1 MTNLLG
7 ASEIR
12 ELAAQLD
19 LKPTKKL
26 GQNFVVDSNICRKI
40 VKLAQVGKDDIALE
54 IGPGLGSLTLA
65 LLDSAQQVVAVEID
79 DRLAKQ
85 LPITVEN
92 HGFKNKNLMVINQDA
107 MQLREISI
115 KPTVLVANLPYNIS
129 VPVLL
134 NTLEH
139 FPSINRGVVMVQSE
153 VAERLAAK
161 PNNKQYGSP
170 TVKANWWSSLSLS
183 GSVSRSVFWPVPN
196 VDSSLVR
203 FDRHPPLGS
212 ENERVATFAVID
224 LLNTLEHFPSI
235 NRGVVMVQS
244 EVAERLAAK
253 PNNKQYGSPT
263 VKANWWSSLSLSGS
277 VSRSVFWP
285 VPNVDSSLV
294 RFDRHPPLGSENER
308 VATFAVIDQ
317 AFAKRRKMMRAALN
331 QLTGTDS
338 EKLLLDSGI
347 DPTIRGEALSVAQFF
362 QIGKQVIKHN
372 SSK

>member
-26 GQNFVVDSNICRKI
+26 GQNFVVDANICRKI
-40 VKLAQVGKDDIALE
+40 AKLAQVGKDDIALE

-65 LLDSAQQVVAVEID
+65 LLDSAKQVVAVEID

-85 LPITVEN
+85 LPTTVEN
-92 HGFKNKNLMVINQDA
+92 HGFKNKDLMVINQDA
-107 MQLREISI
+107 MQLRELSI

-134 NTLEH
+134 NILEH

-183 GSVSRSVFWPVPN
+183 GSVARSVFWPVPN

-212 ENERVATFAVID
+212 ENERI
-224 LLNTLEHFPSI
+224 
-235 NRGVVMVQS
+235 
-244 EVAERLAAK
+244 
-253 PNNKQYGSPT
+253 
-263 VKANWWSSLSLSGS
+263 
-277 VSRSVFWP
+277 
-285 VPNVDSSLV
+285 
-294 RFDRHPPLGSENER
+294 
-308 VATFAVIDQ
+308 ATFAVIDQ
-317 AFAKRRKMMRAALN
+317 AFAKRRKMMRSALN
-331 QLTGTDS
+331 QLIGTDA

>member
-40 VKLAQVGKDDIALE
+40 VRLAQVGKDDIALE

-85 LPITVEN
+85 LSITVEN
-92 HGFKNKNLMVINQDA
+92 HGFKNKDLMVINQDA

-134 NTLEH
+134 N
-139 FPSINRGVVMVQSE
+139 I
-153 VAERLAAK
+153 
-161 PNNKQYGSP
+161 
-170 TVKANWWSSLSLS
+170 
-183 GSVSRSVFWPVPN
+183 
-196 VDSSLVR
+196 
-203 FDRHPPLGS
+203 
-212 ENERVATFAVID
+212 
-224 LLNTLEHFPSI
+224 LEHFPSI